1 MEASILALAN
11 VVRFDAVF
19 AGRGHREDGH
29 VVIDEVIWLQ
39 GLPPEFVTEYVA
51 IAPHD
56 RVAQLFMDFPWEPQA
71 ISTASYFGDEGATM
85 RRRTATQRSN
95 AIMGEYFR
103 RYGIKYAVLSGV
115 ENSYGLAWTGFYR
128 ITIDKPFTFDDTER
142 LKFELPAHLYQWQR
156 QHLQRLPQ
164 QGGRVCLTPLTRREM
179 EVCVR
184 NVRGEAPKSI
194 ARDLDLS
201 VHYVRELIQRSRVKL
216 GVSGRKLTE
225 SDLMQLPPAS

>member
-11 VVRFDAVF
+11 LVRFDAVF

-95 AIMGEYFR
+95 AIMVSFSEDDCTTYQ
-103 RYGIKYAVLSGV
+103 
-115 ENSYGLAWTGFYR
+115 
-128 ITIDKPFTFDDTER
+128 KP
-142 LKFELPAHLYQWQR
+142 
-156 QHLQRLPQ
+156 
-164 QGGRVCLTPLTRREM
+164 
-179 EVCVR
+179 
-184 NVRGEAPKSI
+184 I
-194 ARDLDLS
+194 AL
-201 VHYVRELIQRSRVKL
+201 H
-216 GVSGRKLTE
+216 
-225 SDLMQLPPAS
+225 P